1 MSELLLSKEI
11 KKLRKFNNDLDWFMA
26 NYEKLKEEYKSQY
39 VAVKD
44 QKIIDHDEKVEELF
58 KRLKGKYG
66 NISSLV
72 VEYVSGE
79 RVEYI
84 L

>member
-79 RVEYI
+79 KVEYI